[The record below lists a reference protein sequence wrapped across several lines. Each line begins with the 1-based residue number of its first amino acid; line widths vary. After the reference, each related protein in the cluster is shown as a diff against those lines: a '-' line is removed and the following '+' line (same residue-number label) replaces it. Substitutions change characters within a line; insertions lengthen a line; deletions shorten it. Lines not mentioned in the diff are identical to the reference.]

1 MKKIVFMLL
10 IFTVLFGKAFAQED
24 EFVEFDI
31 VTSDFPDLKTNEI
44 YFSAGS
50 ASYVGI
56 FSGIFAAIAT
66 SIVTATSEDKND
78 DSEHDPSF
86 SFALGYNHYFWDHLG
101 VGGFVNYENTLG
113 LNFLTFQAKIT
124 GQYGFEHFK
133 FYHALSGGIL
143 CVPGA
148 EGIAPVF
155 DVTLLGLKADF
166 ERFSIFIETCAP
178 TTAILKLGASY
189 KF

>member
-1 MKKIVFMLL
+1 MKKIVFVLL
-10 IFTVLFGKAFAQED
+10 FFTVLFGKAFAQED
-24 EFVEFDI
+24 EFVEVDI
-31 VTSDFPDLKTNEI
+31 VTSIPSDLKTNEI

-50 ASYVGI
+50 ASYVGV
-56 FSGIFAAIAT
+56 FSGLFAAVAT

-78 DSEHDPSF
+78 DSEYDPSF

-178 TTAILKLGASY
+178 TTAILKLGASF